1 MEAPTFFCGSFLFH
15 TLKEGDN
22 CAQGKNEVVKKAST
36 LTASGDPHLSGRSLF
51 RGLAFLSTVPG
62 KVTLSRQRRL
72 SLHRLK
78 HTDMEKYNQI
88 QYVIGKDDLK
98 EIINEIIDER
108 FAEKKED
115 ELVSTKKVMEMLGV
129 TDATLWRWDKM
140 GILKKVRIGNRV
152 YYRRSDIIKIADGQ

>member
-1 MEAPTFFCGSFLFH
+1 
-15 TLKEGDN
+15 
-22 CAQGKNEVVKKAST
+22 
-36 LTASGDPHLSGRSLF
+36 
-51 RGLAFLSTVPG
+51 
-62 KVTLSRQRRL
+62 
-72 SLHRLK
+72 
-78 HTDMEKYNQI
+78 MEKYNQI

-115 ELVSTKKVMEMLGV
+115 ELVSIKKVMEMLGV

-152 YYRRSDIIKIADGQ
+152 YYRRSDIIRIADGQ

>member
-1 MEAPTFFCGSFLFH
+1 
-15 TLKEGDN
+15 
-22 CAQGKNEVVKKAST
+22 
-36 LTASGDPHLSGRSLF
+36 
-51 RGLAFLSTVPG
+51 
-62 KVTLSRQRRL
+62 
-72 SLHRLK
+72 
-78 HTDMEKYNQI
+78 MEKYNQI
-88 QYVIGKDDLK
+88 QYVIGRDDLK